1 MAKCGA
7 LIDLQPLMANSGNS
21 KVDAQLLDVFDKA
34 VNALSPTEL
43 SAEATAGELDR
54 LYPAGTDDVE
64 NYLWSMWTLLERVAK
79 KVPALD
85 PRQQLLVG
93 IIRKLQAKDRETVT
107 LWGNDSKVWSELPML
122 GPTMREAWNARPA
135 LDGTGQDA
143 SAIAEW
149 VSLNSFAARVLGGSL
164 QSWENFAIWELRAS
178 LEEDPASS
186 TARDAHL
193 ATASQWFIYAGKVL
207 YDLSRNPTELDE
219 ASARALTTGKLLDAK
234 PGFSE
239 ERWKF
244 WRERLAELVK
254 ETESKELR
262 ETVDKAIDEIKSQ
275 EA

>member
-1 MAKCGA
+1 MVRPENPSLVERSC
-7 LIDLQPLMANSGNS
+7 QRPR
-21 KVDAQLLDVFDKA
+21 KV
-34 VNALSPTEL
+34 EL
-43 SAEATAGELDR
+43 TSCAHA
-54 LYPAGTDDVE
+54 
-64 NYLWSMWTLLERVAK
+64 
-79 KVPALD
+79 
-85 PRQQLLVG
+85 
-93 IIRKLQAKDRETVT
+93 
-107 LWGNDSKVWSELPML
+107 
-122 GPTMREAWNARPA
+122 ARPA

-164 QSWENFAIWELRAS
+164 QSWENFAIWELRDS

-244 WRERLAELVK
+244 WRQRLAELVK
-254 ETESKELR
+254 ETQSKELK
-262 ETVDKAIDEIKSQ
+262 ETVDKALDEIKSL